1 MPLESSGSGRAERT
15 GNEGDRLA
23 FLELLAMGPRGWRS
37 RFPVA
42 AGPHGWRSR
51 FPVAADATVYVG
63 GLDEKVSEPLLWE
76 LFLQA
81 GPVVNTHMPKDRV
94 TGQHQGYGFVE
105 FLSEE
110 DADYAIK
117 IMNMI
122 KLYGKPI
129 RVNKAS
135 AHNKNLDVGANIFI
149 GNLDPEIDEKLLYDT
164 FSAFGV
170 ILQTPKIMRDP
181 DTGNSK
187 GYAFINFASFDAS
200 DAAIEAMN
208 GQYLCNRPITVSYAF
223 KKDSKGERHGSAA
236 ERLLAAQ
243 NPLSQAFRFPSVQD
257 ATVYVGGLDEK
268 VSEPLL
274 WELFLQAGPVVNTH
288 MPKDRVT
295 GQHQGYGFVE
305 FLSEED
311 ADYAIKIM
319 NMIKLYGKPIRVN
332 KASAHNKNLDVGA
345 NIFIGNLDPEIDE
358 KLLYDTFSAFGVI
371 LQTPKIMR
379 DPDTG
384 NSKGYAFINFAS
396 FDASD
401 AAIEAMNGQYL
412 CNRPITVSY
421 AFKKDSKGERHGS
434 AAERLLA
441 AQNPLSQADRPH
453 QLFADAPPPPSVP
466 TPVVTSLGPGV
477 TPPGG

>member
-1 MPLESSGSGRAERT
+1 
-15 GNEGDRLA
+15 
-23 FLELLAMGPRGWRS
+23 
-37 RFPVA
+37 
-42 AGPHGWRSR
+42 
-51 FPVAADATVYVG
+51 
-63 GLDEKVSEPLLWE
+63 
-76 LFLQA
+76 
-81 GPVVNTHMPKDRV
+81 
-94 TGQHQGYGFVE
+94 
-105 FLSEE
+105 
-110 DADYAIK
+110 
-117 IMNMI
+117 
-122 KLYGKPI
+122 
-129 RVNKAS
+129 
-135 AHNKNLDVGANIFI
+135 
-149 GNLDPEIDEKLLYDT
+149 
-164 FSAFGV
+164 
-170 ILQTPKIMRDP
+170 
-181 DTGNSK
+181 
-187 GYAFINFASFDAS
+187 
-200 DAAIEAMN
+200 
-208 GQYLCNRPITVSYAF
+208 
-223 KKDSKGERHGSAA
+223 
-236 ERLLAAQ
+236 
-243 NPLSQAFRFPSVQD
+243 
-257 ATVYVGGLDEK
+257 
-268 VSEPLL
+268 
-274 WELFLQAGPVVNTH
+274 

-477 TPPGG
+477 NPAGLPPPGSFPPGGGAPPHPHPFAPGGMHHPGMSPMQVHHGPPGMGQHHHPGPPGAGGPPPRGDVHKVRRLVVAVTAHEKQETRAVLSCSWFVYGARRS

>member
-1 MPLESSGSGRAERT
+1 M
-15 GNEGDRLA
+15 
-23 FLELLAMGPRGWRS
+23 
-37 RFPVA
+37 A
-42 AGPHGWRSR
+42 AGPI
-51 FPVAADATVYVG
+51 
-63 GLDEKVSEPLLWE
+63 SER
-76 LFLQA
+76 
-81 GPVVNTHMPKDRV
+81 N
-94 TGQHQGYGFVE
+94 
-105 FLSEE
+105 
-110 DADYAIK
+110 
-117 IMNMI
+117 
-122 KLYGKPI
+122 
-129 RVNKAS
+129 
-135 AHNKNLDVGANIFI
+135 
-149 GNLDPEIDEKLLYDT
+149 
-164 FSAFGV
+164 
-170 ILQTPKIMRDP
+170 
-181 DTGNSK
+181 
-187 GYAFINFASFDAS
+187 
-200 DAAIEAMN
+200 
-208 GQYLCNRPITVSYAF
+208 
-223 KKDSKGERHGSAA
+223 
-236 ERLLAAQ
+236 
-243 NPLSQAFRFPSVQD
+243 QD

-453 QLFADAPPPPSVP
+453 QLFADAPPPPSAP
-466 TPVVTSLGPGV
+466 MPVVTSLGPGV
-477 TPPGG
+477 PPPGIPPPGTFPPPVPPPGSLPPGLPPGIPPPPVPPTSATPVPPSGATPGSGPPPGPPPFPPGAIPPPGMPQMPIPPPAPPGLVPPPPGPPGAAGQVPPRPPPPPGMPPPPPMGMPPRAPFGPPMGPPGPLPPPGMRGPPPPMPPPGFAGGPPRPPPFGFQRAPPMPPRPNSRPPAPPPPPPPPPRVPMRGPPPPPQ

>member
-1 MPLESSGSGRAERT
+1 M
-15 GNEGDRLA
+15 
-23 FLELLAMGPRGWRS
+23 
-37 RFPVA
+37 A
-42 AGPHGWRSR
+42 AGPI
-51 FPVAADATVYVG
+51 
-63 GLDEKVSEPLLWE
+63 SER
-76 LFLQA
+76 
-81 GPVVNTHMPKDRV
+81 N
-94 TGQHQGYGFVE
+94 
-105 FLSEE
+105 
-110 DADYAIK
+110 
-117 IMNMI
+117 
-122 KLYGKPI
+122 
-129 RVNKAS
+129 
-135 AHNKNLDVGANIFI
+135 
-149 GNLDPEIDEKLLYDT
+149 
-164 FSAFGV
+164 
-170 ILQTPKIMRDP
+170 
-181 DTGNSK
+181 
-187 GYAFINFASFDAS
+187 
-200 DAAIEAMN
+200 
-208 GQYLCNRPITVSYAF
+208 
-223 KKDSKGERHGSAA
+223 
-236 ERLLAAQ
+236 
-243 NPLSQAFRFPSVQD
+243 QD

-453 QLFADAPPPPSVP
+453 QLFADAPPPQAIPP
-466 TPVVTSLGPGV
+466 PVLTSMGPGMPMPGMP
-477 TPPGG
+477 PPGAFPPMPPPGSMPSMPPNMAMHAAHGGPQGGHPPGPPPFPPASMHAGMPQMPMPPPAPPGMVPPPPAPPGSTQARAPPPPGMPPPPPMGMPHRAPYGPPMGHPVPPGMRGPPPPMPPPGYGAAPPRPPPFGFQRAPPMPPRPPSAPPRVPLRAPMPP